1 MMLENFCPFHLVSFE
16 PAAKDGEALLFAGWP
31 VEVAPV
37 GRQGASPLLVSA
49 WKDELL

>member
-1 MMLENFCPFHLVSFE
+1 M
-16 PAAKDGEALLFAGWP
+16 KDGEALLCAGLP
-31 VEVAPV
+31 VEVAPA